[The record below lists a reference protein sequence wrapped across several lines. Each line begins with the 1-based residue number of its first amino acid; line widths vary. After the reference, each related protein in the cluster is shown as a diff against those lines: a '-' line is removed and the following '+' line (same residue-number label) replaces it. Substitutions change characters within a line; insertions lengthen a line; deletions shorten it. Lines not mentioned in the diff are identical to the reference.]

1 VTAPAEGLRP
11 VYTAARARLGLIALL
26 FVLAALAW
34 WFTVDR
40 MRGMDTGRVRTSER
54 LVGSSASGS

>member
-11 VYTAARARLGLIALL
+11 VYPAARARLGLIALL